1 VDRADRF
8 FSLSISHFVARISP
22 AAILEEIRARLCRM
36 IVMPD
41 AREQMLRLQELGG
54 RKVLHLDLVSAIQTG
69 CVTDAF
75 EVTIPRAGWEVT
87 VVGTDAGG
95 DHLGV
100 ILRFSTDR
108 ETAVLVM
115 DFFLGKSTRMAA
127 DAVEGIDE

>member
-1 VDRADRF
+1 
-8 FSLSISHFVARISP
+8 
-22 AAILEEIRARLCRM
+22 
-36 IVMPD
+36 MPD

-69 CVTDAF
+69 CVTGAF

-95 DHLGV
+95 DQLGV

-127 DAVEGIDE
+127 DAAEEIDE